1 MSDSAH
7 LVVVRLS
14 NTKVKSLQKCSDDAM
29 IEPWRQKTEEELPR
43 HGLNPVLGH
52 KQGEKP

>member
-1 MSDSAH
+1 MSDSAY

-14 NTKVKSLQKCSDDAM
+14 HTKVNSLQKCSDDAM
-29 IEPWRQKTEEELPR
+29 IEPWGQKTEEELPR

-52 KQGEKP
+52 KHEEKP

>member
-7 LVVVRLS
+7 LVVVRFA
-14 NTKVKSLQKCSDDAM
+14 NTKVNSLQKCFDDAM

-43 HGLNPVLGH
+43 HGLNPVLGD